1 MTDERKETGV
11 EMDDHSCGVKVWSSS
26 CERNVYSDQSE
37 KYLCA
42 TCGTIEGLKHEM
54 HHEHFPHLSG
64 DSDEMS

>member
-1 MTDERKETGV
+1 MTDEKRETGV
-11 EMDDHSCGVKVWSSS
+11 ELDNHECGVRVWSSS
-26 CERNVYSDQSE
+26 CQRNVYTNESD

-42 TCGTIEGLKHEM
+42 TCTPVEGLTHEM